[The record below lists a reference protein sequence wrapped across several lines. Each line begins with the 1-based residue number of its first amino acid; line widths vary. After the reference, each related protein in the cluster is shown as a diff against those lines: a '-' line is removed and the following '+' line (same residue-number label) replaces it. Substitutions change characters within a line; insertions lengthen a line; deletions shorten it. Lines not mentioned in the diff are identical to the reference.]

1 MASSSQNGEV
11 TGRTPF
17 FAQDGLLAPRQLRTG
32 RSYPPYIRNS
42 GTAETTVFVVFAQSG
57 PEAEEAIDK
66 NKAFLAVSF
75 FWR

>member
-32 RSYPPYIRNS
+32 RIETPYIELQK
-42 GTAETTVFVVFAQSG
+42 GAVPTVFVVFAQSG
-57 PEAEEAIDK
+57 PEPNEAEDK
-66 NKAFLAVSF
+66 IQAFLEISLV
-75 FWR
+75 